1 MSSHQEET
9 PTLEKLRV
17 GAWARLASAARK
29 GIRPVTEAAELE
41 RANAAGEHDREGVAM
56 RYALDGFEVI
66 DAANNTH
73 ARILRGKFTDMPL
86 F

>member
-1 MSSHQEET
+1 M
-9 PTLEKLRV
+9 
-17 GAWARLASAARK
+17 GAF
-29 GIRPVTEAAELE
+29 GIGRAE
-41 RANAAGEHDREGVAM
+41 RDKDREGVAM
-56 RYALDGFEVI
+56 RYTLDGFEVI